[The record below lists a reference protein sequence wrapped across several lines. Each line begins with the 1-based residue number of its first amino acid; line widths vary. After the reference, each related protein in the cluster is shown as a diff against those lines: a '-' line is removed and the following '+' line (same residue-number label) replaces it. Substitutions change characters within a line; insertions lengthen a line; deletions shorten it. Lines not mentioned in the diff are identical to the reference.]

1 MYFVIREN
9 FRVYYLPHWAQNN
22 NNNNNTQ
29 LLPCT
34 ELNRE

>member
-9 FRVYYLPHWAQNN
+9 FHVHYLPHWAH
-22 NNNNNTQ
+22 NNNTQ
-29 LLPCT
+29 ILPCT